1 MKEQMS
7 SPAAVSLD
15 KNKKVS
21 DKLPLV
27 SHHSPGPASSERVGV
42 EPPFDHQLFW
52 SASNNPFGF
61 ARVIFVLYSCICAYL
76 FVFYFI

>member
-1 MKEQMS
+1 MS

-61 ARVIFVLYSCICAYL
+61 ARVIFVLYSSVFVLIYL
-76 FVFYFI
+76 YFILFKGI